1 MFPIQGS
8 NLNLL
13 HCGPF
18 PSELPG
24 KPSAVGLPDSTALAP
39 LHQRTV
45 TSPEKSQRPH
55 YGGKSPV
62 GSEERQG
69 WNPNLAS
76 HSSYLGALLNF
87 RASVSSAVRGGRGEV
102 RLNCLAAF
110 LQRQHCC
117 VWLGSPALFSLPQIV
132 HSGAKEVEAVKPLPS
147 LFKSLFNYL
156 YN

>member
-8 NLNLL
+8 KPESPAF
-13 HCGPF
+13 GPF

-24 KPSAVGLPDSTALAP
+24 SPLLWACLVQLWP
-39 LHQRTV
+39 LHQRTI
-45 TSPEKSQRPH
+45 TSPEKSPRPH

-62 GSEERQG
+62 GSEEDRAEIPI
-69 WNPNLAS
+69 WPLIP
-76 HSSYLGALLNF
+76 ALRNTVKSQSF
-87 RASVSSAVRGGRGEV
+87 CFFSCQRREREV

-132 HSGAKEVEAVKPLPS
+132 HSGAKEVEAVKPPS
-147 LFKSLFNYL
+147 LFWKPVQLPL
-156 YN
+156 